1 MTSTVATHI
10 STRHL
15 KTVPDTSSTSTVT
28 TFTTTTHLK
37 TVRDTSSTSTVT
49 TSTTPAI
56 STARTSTIP
65 VTSARTSTLPV
76 TPVCVDAPLCY
87 DPHTKSSACN
97 DNYIAAKYCPK
108 MCGVCGKIYALV
120 ICNHCSAQASGKSGD
135 FDFLPAVP
143 CY

>member
-28 TFTTTTHLK
+28 TSTTTTHLK

-56 STARTSTIP
+56 TSSRTSP
-65 VTSARTSTLPV
+65 LPV
-76 TPVCVDAPLCY
+76 THVCVDAPLCN

-135 FDFLPAVP
+135 FDFLPAVHTVETTSW
-143 CY
+143 